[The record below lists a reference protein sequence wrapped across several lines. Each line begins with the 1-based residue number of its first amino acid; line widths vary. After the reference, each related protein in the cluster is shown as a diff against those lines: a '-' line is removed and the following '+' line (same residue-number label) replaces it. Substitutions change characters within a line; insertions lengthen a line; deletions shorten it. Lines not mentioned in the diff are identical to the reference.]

1 MQCIGSFVE
10 ASKFCDL
17 HERSDVIE
25 LIIHFFYSI
34 RGALFSPVILGL
46 SFVKRN
52 NQADI
57 CIGNNF
63 ESLRLLLTRHQ

>member
-10 ASKFCDL
+10 ASKFRDL

-25 LIIHFFYSI
+25 LIIHFFYLG
-34 RGALFSPVILGL
+34 RRALFSLVILD
-46 SFVKRN
+46 SSCAKRN

-63 ESLRLLLTRHQ
+63 

>member
-10 ASKFCDL
+10 ASKFCDF

-25 LIIHFFYSI
+25 LIIHFFYLS
-34 RGALFSPVILGL
+34 RRELFNAVILDL

-63 ESLRLLLTRHQ
+63 